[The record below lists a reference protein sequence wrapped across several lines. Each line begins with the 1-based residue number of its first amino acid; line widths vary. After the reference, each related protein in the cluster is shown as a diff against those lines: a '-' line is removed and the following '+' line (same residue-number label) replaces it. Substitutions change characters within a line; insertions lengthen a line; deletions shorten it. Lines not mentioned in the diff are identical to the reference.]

1 MRLGAHVRASSPLA
15 AAAERK
21 AELVQLFLSAPQQFK
36 GPKPRDDAEELRA
49 SDVGIYVHAPYL
61 VNVATTNNRVR
72 HPSRQLLEKTVRAA
86 EDLGALGV
94 IVHGGHLPEGEDV
107 AQGYVNWR
115 TTLDRLETE
124 VPILIENTAGGD
136 NAISRRFDR
145 IAQLWEALDGC
156 AAPFGF
162 CLDTCHTHAAGE
174 DLATAVERITAI
186 TGGVDLL
193 HLNDSKDPAG
203 SGRDRHANL
212 GQGTIDIELLVEVVQ
227 QAACDVI
234 LETPEV
240 DGGEQAAELA
250 FLRERL
256 SLGTSSS

>member
-15 AAAERK
+15 AAAERE

-36 GPKPRDDAEELRA
+36 GPTPRDDAQELRA

-107 AQGYVNWR
+107 AQGYTNWR

-145 IAQLWEALDGC
+145 IAQLWEALDGS

-174 DLATAVERITAI
+174 ELATAVERITAI
-186 TGGVDLL
+186 TGGIDLL
-193 HLNDSKDPAG
+193 HLNDSKDAAG

-212 GQGTIDIELLVEVVQ
+212 GQGTIGIELLVEVVQ

-234 LETPEV
+234 LETPEE

-256 SLGTSSS
+256 SLGTSRG